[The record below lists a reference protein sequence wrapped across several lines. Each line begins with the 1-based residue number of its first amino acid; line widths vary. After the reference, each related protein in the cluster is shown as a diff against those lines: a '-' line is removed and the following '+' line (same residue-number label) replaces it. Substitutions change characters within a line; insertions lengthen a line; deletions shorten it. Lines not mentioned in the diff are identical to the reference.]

1 MDELKQK
8 AIKLGATDFGISQM
22 KTKKYYVIYN
32 DKTIN
37 FGSANS
43 KTFIDHKDK
52 KIRDNWIKRH
62 SQIKNKNGVHVM
74 TLKSSPSYWSAKI
87 LW

>member
-1 MDELKQK
+1 MDKLRKK
-8 AIKLGATDFGISQM
+8 AIKLGATDFGLSQM
-22 KTKKYYVIYN
+22 KTKKYYVTYN
-32 DKTIN
+32 DKKIN

-43 KTFIDHKDK
+43 KTCIDHKDK

-74 TLKSSPSYWSAKI
+74 TLKSSPSYLSAKI